1 MRIYFEDLKQDIQSE
16 LVDELVARLA
26 EEERDYPE
34 RAKDIGLDPQEFLA
48 EEADHIINSKNW
60 GVEMDF

>member
-16 LVDELVARLA
+16 LVAELVTRLA
-26 EEERDYPE
+26 EEERDYAE
-34 RAKDIGLDPQEFLA
+34 KAGDIGLDQMEYLSEKA
-48 EEADHIINSKNW
+48 AHIINARNW